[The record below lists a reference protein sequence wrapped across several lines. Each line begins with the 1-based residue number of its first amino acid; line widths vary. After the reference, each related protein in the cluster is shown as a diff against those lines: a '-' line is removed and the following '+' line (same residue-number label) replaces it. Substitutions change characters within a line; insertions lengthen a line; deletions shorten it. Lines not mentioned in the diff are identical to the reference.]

1 MTQSA
6 IKSLAVEITS
16 KYAIHLTKS
25 RKFRSLSVQL
35 QGKVR
40 KEAYKVLIDTSI
52 VISYN
57 TFAKYF
63 KE

>member
-25 RKFRSLSVQL
+25 EKYRELSAQL

-40 KEAYKVLIDTSI
+40 KEAYKLLINAPIT
-52 VISYN
+52 
-57 TFAKYF
+57 
-63 KE
+63 

>member
-16 KYAIHLTKS
+16 KHAIHLTKS
-25 RKFRSLSVQL
+25 EKYRELSAQL

-40 KEAYKVLIDTSI
+40 KEAYKLLI
-52 VISYN
+52 N
-57 TFAKYF
+57 TPIT
-63 KE
+63 